1 MSSAQEDLL
10 LTTRHQ
16 MLMENHES
24 LKQDYASLERRF
36 KLVEDLN
43 AMMKPRLRN
52 QNQSKELRLLKDL
65 ERERKEKEEYKK
77 MVEVLEATNSELM
90 LKNEELLTALEK
102 QEEEE
107 KRQEEKF
114 DELAKKCDEIEKEC
128 SLLKSIYD
136 DGKKGNN
143 NVGLRDDVF
152 VVGESHNVVNNNNNT
167 VADAIVLSDE
177 SDAETDKPT
186 RESNVYT
193 PLRGV
198 IKQEEE
204 SSNGVN
210 SSQDEEEK
218 EGETGD
224 GMSLD
229 ENETTKLVASDEME
243 LRISQILDKI
253 ESFTQTVSNLLD
265 SGKTMLKELSNEFEE
280 RLIMIHKEHVEKWQ
294 EEIKE
299 LRLLD
304 ASNEET
310 TSLLHNAR
318 FLIQNPNI
326 DA

>member
-1 MSSAQEDLL
+1 M
-10 LTTRHQ
+10 
-16 MLMENHES
+16 
-24 LKQDYASLERRF
+24 
-36 KLVEDLN
+36 
-43 AMMKPRLRN
+43 
-52 QNQSKELRLLKDL
+52 
-65 ERERKEKEEYKK
+65 
-77 MVEVLEATNSELM
+77 
-90 LKNEELLTALEK
+90 
-102 QEEEE
+102 EEEGGNGGSR
-107 KRQEEKF
+107 KR
-114 DELAKKCDEIEKEC
+114 
-128 SLLKSIYD
+128 
-136 DGKKGNN
+136 
-143 NVGLRDDVF
+143 
-152 VVGESHNVVNNNNNT
+152 
-167 VADAIVLSDE
+167 
-177 SDAETDKPT
+177 
-186 RESNVYT
+186 
-193 PLRGV
+193 
-198 IKQEEE
+198 
-204 SSNGVN
+204 
-210 SSQDEEEK
+210 DEEEK

-310 TSLLHNAR
+310 TSLLHNAC

>member
-1 MSSAQEDLL
+1 M
-10 LTTRHQ
+10 
-16 MLMENHES
+16 
-24 LKQDYASLERRF
+24 
-36 KLVEDLN
+36 
-43 AMMKPRLRN
+43 
-52 QNQSKELRLLKDL
+52 
-65 ERERKEKEEYKK
+65 
-77 MVEVLEATNSELM
+77 
-90 LKNEELLTALEK
+90 
-102 QEEEE
+102 EE
-107 KRQEEKF
+107 K
-114 DELAKKCDEIEKEC
+114 
-128 SLLKSIYD
+128 
-136 DGKKGNN
+136 GGNGGSRKR
-143 NVGLRDDVF
+143 VRP
-152 VVGESHNVVNNNNNT
+152 S
-167 VADAIVLSDE
+167 
-177 SDAETDKPT
+177 
-186 RESNVYT
+186 
-193 PLRGV
+193 
-198 IKQEEE
+198 
-204 SSNGVN
+204 
-210 SSQDEEEK
+210 DEEEK

-318 FLIQNPNI
+318 ILIQNPNI